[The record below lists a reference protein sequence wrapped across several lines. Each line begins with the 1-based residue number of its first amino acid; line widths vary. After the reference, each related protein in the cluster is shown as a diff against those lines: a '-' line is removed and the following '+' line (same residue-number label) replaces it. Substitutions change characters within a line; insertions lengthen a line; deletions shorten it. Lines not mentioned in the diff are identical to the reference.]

1 MILYET
7 CNTGIDKLVPVSYI
21 NSSCIYMYLI
31 IIERSIVYM
40 KYPNLFS
47 QFRLGGVV
55 LKNRIVMP
63 AMDTSLCDGDGNPTQ
78 ALCDYYERRARGGV
92 GMIITEFTSIDAPA
106 GLGGQIQLRINNP
119 QAIPMFQ
126 QITDTVHAYG
136 TKMLLQLHHA
146 GNRSLVKPGVKMV
159 GPIDIPEKDV
169 YGMSVE
175 DIHDLTGKFVAGAKN
190 AQAAKFDGVE
200 IHAGH
205 GYLLGQFL
213 SPKTNTRT
221 DEYGGSTENRSR
233 FLIEIIRAI
242 REACGPKFII
252 SVRLAVKDWDPN
264 GGLQIEEGVKIAEM
278 IDAEPVDLINITTG
292 IKYKWNGASETGEKP
307 DGNRLDLA
315 RAVKPRVKTP
325 VAIVGKIRTGEMS
338 EQIIKDGIAD
348 LVCIGRQNI
357 CDPDFANKL
366 LFGRENEIRSCL
378 NCLEGCYG
386 SIGAKRGIR
395 CALNPTVG
403 FESKYDDQN
412 LPQVRVAKKVV
423 VIGGGITGM
432 QAAITAASR
441 GHKVTL
447 IENSS
452 RLGGQMNLA
461 AIPPA
466 KEMVAK
472 AIIYFEQE
480 VKNKGVEVLFNTEV
494 TAEKIK
500 KMNAD
505 KVILATGSTPFVP
518 PIPGIDRAEECWD
531 VLANPVKPEGKRI
544 TIIGGGNVGC
554 ETALT
559 LLQKNNKITI
569 LEMLPTLSNGQE
581 SSHRMRDL
589 EELEKG
595 GVNAQTS
602 ASIKKIEVNGVQ
614 YQDKEGNTQFVEDD
628 ILITA
633 TGQRPA
639 GGTLA
644 DDLINLGIEV
654 QTAGDAIAMGNLRI
668 NALSGFMA
676 GYHA

>member
-1 MILYET
+1 
-7 CNTGIDKLVPVSYI
+7 
-21 NSSCIYMYLI
+21 
-31 IIERSIVYM
+31 M
-40 KYPNLFS
+40 KYANLFS
-47 QFRLGGVV
+47 KFRLGGVM

-136 TKMLLQLHHA
+136 TKILLQLHHA
-146 GNRSLVKPGVKMV
+146 GNRSLVKPGVEMV
-159 GPIDIPEKDV
+159 GPVDIPEKDV
-169 YGMSVE
+169 HG
-175 DIHDLTGKFVAGAKN
+175 LTAEGIRELIDKFVAGAKN

-264 GGLQIEEGVKIAEM
+264 GGLLLDEGVKIAEM
-278 IDAEPVDLINITTG
+278 IDNEPVDLINITTG
-292 IKYKWNGASETGEKP
+292 IKYKWNGASETSEKP

-315 RAVKPRVKTP
+315 RAVKPHVKTP
-325 VAIVGKIRTGEMS
+325 VAIVGKIRTGEMC
-338 EQIIKDGIAD
+338 EQTVKDGIAD
-348 LVCIGRQNI
+348 LVCVGRQNI

-366 LFGRENEIRSCL
+366 LLGRENEIRTCL
-378 NCLEGCYG
+378 NCLEGCYA

-395 CALNPTVG
+395 CALNPTAG

-412 LPQVRVAKKVV
+412 LPQVRVAKTVV
-423 VIGGGITGM
+423 VVGGGITGM

-447 IENSS
+447 MEKSS
-452 RLGGQMNLA
+452 RLGGQMHLA
-461 AIPPA
+461 AVPPS

-472 AIIYFEQE
+472 AIGYFKQE
-480 VKNKGVEVLFNTEV
+480 VENKGVKVLLNTEATV
-494 TAEKIK
+494 KAIQD
-500 KMNAD
+500 MQAD
-505 KVILATGSTPFVP
+505 KVILATGSKPFVP
-518 PIPGIDRAEECWD
+518 PIPGIERAEECWD
-531 VLANPVKPEGKRI
+531 VLASAAKPKGKKI

-559 LLQKNNKITI
+559 LLQTDNQITI

-581 SSHRMRDL
+581 ASHRMRDL

-595 GVNAQTS
+595 GVNAQTG
-602 ASIKKIEVNGVQ
+602 AAVKKIEKNGVH
-614 YQDKEGNTQFVEDD
+614 YQDKEGNMQFVEDD

-639 GGTLA
+639 GGTLEEE
-644 DDLINLGIEV
+644 LIEAGIEV
-654 QTAGDAIAMGNLRI
+654 QPAGDAIAMGNLRV

-676 GYHA
+676 GYYA

>member
-1 MILYET
+1 MQ
-7 CNTGIDKLVPVSYI
+7 
-21 NSSCIYMYLI
+21 
-31 IIERSIVYM
+31 

-47 QFRLGGVV
+47 PFRLGGAV
-55 LKNRIVMP
+55 LKNRIIMP
-63 AMDTSLCDGDGNPTQ
+63 AMDTSLCDIDGNPTQ

-92 GMIITEFTSIDAPA
+92 GMIITEFTSVDSPS
-106 GLGGQIQLRINNP
+106 GLGGAIQLRINNP

-126 QITDTVHAYG
+126 QITDTVRSYG

-146 GNRSLVKPGVKMV
+146 GNRSVARPGVRMV
-159 GPIDIPEKDV
+159 GPVDIPEKNV
-169 YGMSVE
+169 HGMTAE
-175 DIHDLTGKFVAGAKN
+175 DIRELTGKFVAGAKN
-190 AQAAKFDGVE
+190 AQQANFDGVE

-221 DEYGGSTENRSR
+221 DEYGGSTEKRCR

-264 GGLQIEEGVKIAEM
+264 GFQLDEGVKIAEM
-278 IDAEPVDLINITTG
+278 IDAEPVDLINLTTG
-292 IKYKWNGASETGEKP
+292 IKYKWDGASETGEKP

-315 RAVKPRVKTP
+315 RAVKPQVKTP
-325 VAIVGKIRTGEMS
+325 VAIVGKIRTGEMCES
-338 EQIIKDGIAD
+338 IIKDNIAD
-348 LVCIGRQNI
+348 FVCIGRQMI
-357 CDPDFANKL
+357 CDPDFPNKL
-366 LFGRENEIRSCL
+366 RFGKENEIRTCL
-378 NCLEGCYG
+378 NCLEGCYA
-386 SIGAKRGIR
+386 SIGKKRGIR
-395 CALNPTVG
+395 CALNPTAG
-403 FESKYDDQN
+403 FESRYDDQN
-412 LPQVRVAKKVV
+412 LPQVRRAKNVV

-447 IENSS
+447 IEKSG
-452 RLGGQMNLA
+452 RLGGQMHLA
-461 AIPPA
+461 AVPPA
-466 KEMVAK
+466 KEMVGK
-472 AIIYFEQE
+472 AIGYFVQE
-480 VKNKGVEVLFNTEV
+480 VEKQGVTVVLNKEATPEYIRSLG
-494 TAEKIK
+494 AE
-500 KMNAD
+500 
-505 KVILATGSTPFVP
+505 KVILAVGSVPFVP
-518 PIPGIDRAEECWD
+518 PIPGIESAEECWD
-531 VLANPVKPEGKRI
+531 ILASDTKPQNKKI

-559 LLQKNNKITI
+559 LLKGNNKITI

-595 GVNAQTS
+595 GVDAHTNAAVQNVE
-602 ASIKKIEVNGVQ
+602 KNGVS
-614 YQDKEGNTQFVEDD
+614 YKDADGKMKFVEADMV
-628 ILITA
+628 ITA

-639 GGTLA
+639 GGTLET
-644 DDLINLGIEV
+644 DLIDLGIEV
-654 QTAGDAIAMGNLRI
+654 EKAGDAIAMGNLRI